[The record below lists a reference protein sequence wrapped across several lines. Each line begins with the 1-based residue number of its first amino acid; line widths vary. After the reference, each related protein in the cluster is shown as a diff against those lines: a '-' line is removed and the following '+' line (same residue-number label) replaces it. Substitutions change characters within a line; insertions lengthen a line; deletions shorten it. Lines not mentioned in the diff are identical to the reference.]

1 MIISGFSSIGKIL
14 PGINAMIGAT
24 ATGTKVL
31 GSSALAA
38 TIEIHGLK
46 LAMWEVY
53 LIIAAIVAIVGL
65 VASGIK
71 ALSDEYHADAIAAE
85 EAAKS
90 AQNLNKEYQE
100 LKTSVDEFKST
111 VSDYKDARRELED
124 LDKDTQEYG
133 DTLKEVNEKAEK
145 LLETNTK
152 LQAIA
157 TRTSEG
163 LIVFDPKG
171 LEEYEKE
178 QDRILNNAQR
188 TSAQSQYRANQLQIK
203 SNITD
208 TLRKIDLNI
217 DASTLNELSNI
228 YTETGTIINE
238 DIDKLTTADDQLK
251 DQIKNNIGSII
262 DLISSNST
270 LEKANN
276 YLAGVIVGEHLQDPS
291 YDKDFQSKDEVQKNA
306 ITAGL
311 RDTLKVTEERNSGLY
326 NMYKEDLEEQW
337 QNGKNA

>member
-1 MIISGFSSIGKIL
+1 M
-14 PGINAMIGAT
+14 
-24 ATGTKVL
+24 
-31 GSSALAA
+31 
-38 TIEIHGLK
+38 
-46 LAMWEVY
+46 Y
-53 LIIAAIVAIVGL
+53 LVIAAIVAIVGL
-65 VASGIK
+65 VAAGIK
-71 ALSDEYHADAIAAE
+71 ALSDAYHADAIAAE

-90 AQNLNKEYQE
+90 AKNLNKEYQE
-100 LKTSVDEFKST
+100 LKTSVDEFKNAI
-111 VSDYKDARRELED
+111 SDYKDARRELED

-178 QDRILNNAQR
+178 QDRILNDVQR

-217 DASTLNELSNI
+217 DTNTLNELSNI

-238 DIDKLTTADDQLK
+238 DIDKLTTADEQLK
-251 DQIKNNIGSII
+251 DQIKNNVGSII

-291 YDKDFQSKDEVQKNA
+291 YDKDFQSKDEVQRNA

-311 RDTLKVTEERNSGLY
+311 RDTLKVTEERNAGLY
-326 NMYKEDLEEQW
+326 NMYKGDLEKQW
-337 QNGKNA
+337 QNGKNAGDTKTPMQGIAKKYAEAKG

>member
-1 MIISGFSSIGKIL
+1 M
-14 PGINAMIGAT
+14 
-24 ATGTKVL
+24 
-31 GSSALAA
+31 
-38 TIEIHGLK
+38 
-46 LAMWEVY
+46 
-53 LIIAAIVAIVGL
+53 AIVGL

-326 NMYKEDLEEQW
+326 NMYKENLEEQW